1 MTVIGCDKD
10 DENTETNVDG
20 NYIGVFERAGNT
32 SDVEL
37 SINNGTWTGESETEK
52 FPDLCNGHY
61 SISGNII
68 TFENACPWTAEFD
81 WSLILSDDWNYPY
94 KWHKCKKRL
103 AMLIAEN
110 GLQLELIEETPLSA
124 NEYHE
129 TLNSFHGWSGDSQ
142 SINSN

>member
-1 MTVIGCDKD
+1 MNDMKTKIFLLLTFAMTIIGCDKD
-10 DENTETNVDG
+10 DDNTETNVDG

-52 FPDLCNGHY
+52 FPALCNGHY

-81 WSLILSDDWNYPY
+81 WSLILSDDWNYNLTSNTLVLT
-94 KWHKCKKRL
+94 K
-103 AMLIAEN
+103 AN
-110 GLQLELIEETPLSA
+110 GDK
-124 NEYHE
+124 Y
-129 TLNSFHGWSGDSQ
+129 TLTKQ
-142 SINSN
+142 

>member
-94 KWHKCKKRL
+94 SRET
-103 AMLIAEN
+103 AV
-110 GLQLELIEETPLSA
+110 TPLDWVAASKYWPTVA
-124 NEYHE
+124 RVDNAY
-129 TLNSFHGWSGDSQ
+129 GDRNLICSCNP
-142 SINSN
+142 IEDYIKEPA